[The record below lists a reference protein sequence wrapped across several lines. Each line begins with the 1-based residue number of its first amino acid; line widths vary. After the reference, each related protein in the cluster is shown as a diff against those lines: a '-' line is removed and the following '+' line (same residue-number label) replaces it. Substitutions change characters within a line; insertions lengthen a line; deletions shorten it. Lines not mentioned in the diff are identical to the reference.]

1 VLVYGSL
8 PPHARDLDLLAQPD
22 EEGVVSRALAEAG
35 LIGSGGRFAAFGGCS
50 AFGVELAS
58 VTSWRIPRA
67 EAEALF
73 AASLAVEG
81 RERIRRPS
89 PAHGLLILARRLAW
103 SGGSLAEKLRP
114 RVAAVLA
121 EDPDAWSAAAARAAS
136 WGLVD
141 ALAAL
146 REVHEGAGSEVGV
159 AVPDANVGTRVR
171 NRVSALPR
179 PGRPIVV
186 ALSGLD
192 GAGKSSHAAA
202 LRDAL
207 GRLDVPVAVVWT
219 PLGQN
224 TTLELIGRPAKTLL
238 SKLRFGPMRQ
248 LAERS
253 ASGSVFSNPSASED
267 SRADRS
273 RVTAAWA
280 TFVAILN
287 VLAQRR
293 ALARH
298 ALGSRV
304 VVYDRHALDS
314 VVRMRF
320 LYGEAGNS
328 RLQRRLIRAAAP
340 RPRLAYYLEVSPETA
355 HARKQDWTL
364 DQLRVQAEL
373 YADESSAFGVRR
385 LDAEAP
391 RHEVCA
397 EIAAEVWRGLV

>member
-8 PPHARDLDLLAQPD
+8 PPHARDLDLLTQPD
-22 EEGVVSRALAEAG
+22 EEGVVSRALEEAG

-58 VTSWRIPRA
+58 VTSWRIPRG

-73 AASLAVEG
+73 AESLAVDG
-81 RERIRRPS
+81 LERIRRPS
-89 PAHGLLILARRLAW
+89 PAHALLILARRLAW
-103 SGGSLAEKLRP
+103 SGGSLVGKLRP
-114 RVAAVLA
+114 RVGAVLA

-146 REVHEGAGSEVGV
+146 REG
-159 AVPDANVGTRVR
+159 PDTNARMPVR

-179 PGRPIVV
+179 PRRPIVV

-207 GRLDVPVAVVWT
+207 AKLDVPAAVVWT

-224 TTLELIGRPAKTLL
+224 TTLELIGRPAKKLL

-253 ASGSVFSNPSASED
+253 ASGSVFSNPTTSDD
-267 SRADRS
+267 SRAHRS
-273 RVTAAWA
+273 RITVAWA

-340 RPRLAYYLEVSPETA
+340 RPRFAYYLEVSPETA

-364 DQLRVQAEL
+364 DQLRAQAEL
-373 YADESSAFGVRR
+373 YAEESSAFGVRR

-391 RHEVCA
+391 RHEVCT
-397 EIAAEVWRGLV
+397 EIAEDVWRSLV

>member
-1 VLVYGSL
+1 V
-8 PPHARDLDLLAQPD
+8 QPD
-22 EEGVVSRALAEAG
+22 EEGLVSRALIEAG
-35 LIGSGGRFAAFGGCS
+35 LTGSGGKFAAFGGCS

-58 VTSWRIPRA
+58 VTSLRIPRG

-73 AASLAVEG
+73 AESLTVEG

-89 PAHGLLILARRLAW
+89 PAHALLILARRLAW
-103 SGGSLAEKLRP
+103 SGGTLAEKLRP

-121 EDPDAWSAAAARAAS
+121 EDPDAWSGAAARAAS

-146 REVHEGAGSEVGV
+146 REG
-159 AVPDANVGTRVR
+159 PDANGRVPVR
-171 NRVSALPR
+171 NRVSTWPR
-179 PGRPIVV
+179 PRRPIVV

-202 LRDAL
+202 LRDTLAK
-207 GRLDVPVAVVWT
+207 LDVPAAVVWT

-224 TTLELIGRPAKTLL
+224 TTLELIGRPAKKLL

-253 ASGSVFSNPSASED
+253 ASGSVFSNPSTSED

-273 RVTAAWA
+273 RITAAWA

-320 LYGEAGNS
+320 LYGDAGNS

-340 RPRLAYYLEVSPETA
+340 RPRFAYYLDVSPETA

-364 DQLRVQAEL
+364 EQLRVQAEL
-373 YADESSAFGVRR
+373 YDELLASFAARTIDGER
-385 LDAEAP
+385 P
-391 RHEVCA
+391 REEVCA
-397 EIAAEVWRGLV
+397 EIASAVWRELA

>member
-8 PPHARDLDLLAQPD
+8 PPQARDLDLLAQPD
-22 EEGVVSRALAEAG
+22 EEGVVSRALIEAG
-35 LIGSGGRFAAFGGCS
+35 LIRGGGRFAAFGGCS
-50 AFGVELAS
+50 AFGVELTS
-58 VTSWRIPRA
+58 VTSWGIPRG

-73 AASLAVEG
+73 AESLAVDG
-81 RERIRRPS
+81 HKRIRRPS
-89 PAHGLLILARRLAW
+89 PGHALLILARRLAW
-103 SGGSLAEKLRP
+103 SGGSLAAKLRP

-121 EDPDAWSAAAARAAS
+121 EDPDAWSAAAGRAAS

-146 REVHEGAGSEVGV
+146 RAVDQGVEVGV
-159 AVPDANVGTRVR
+159 AVPDANARARVR

-179 PGRPIVV
+179 PRRPIVV

-192 GAGKSSHAAA
+192 GAGKSSHATA

-207 GRLDVPVAVVWT
+207 AKLDVPAAVVWT

-224 TTLELIGRPAKTLL
+224 TTLELIGRPAKKLL
-238 SKLRFGPMRQ
+238 SKLRFGPLRQ

-253 ASGSVFSNPSASED
+253 AGGSVFSNPSTSDD
-267 SRADRS
+267 SGADRS
-273 RVTAAWA
+273 RITAAWA

-314 VVRMRF
+314 IVRMRF

-364 DQLRVQAEL
+364 EQLRVQGRL
-373 YADESSAFGVRR
+373 YADESTAFGVRR

-397 EIAAEVWRGLV
+397 EIASEVWRSLR

>member
-8 PPHARDLDLLAQPD
+8 PPQARDLDLLAQPE
-22 EEGVVSRALAEAG
+22 EEGLVARALTEAG
-35 LIGSGGRFAAFGGCS
+35 LIPGRHGRFAAFGGCS
-50 AFGVELAS
+50 AFLVEIAS
-58 VTSWRIPRA
+58 VTSWGLPRP
-67 EAEALF
+67 EDEALF
-73 AASLAVEG
+73 AESLPVDRCEWL
-81 RERIRRPS
+81 RRPS
-89 PAHGLLILARRLAW
+89 PGHALLILARRLAW
-103 SGGSLAEKLRP
+103 SGGALAEKLRP
-114 RVAAVLA
+114 RVAAVLS
-121 EDPDAWSAAAARAAS
+121 EDPSAWSGATERASA

-141 ALAAL
+141 ALTAL
-146 REVHEGAGSEVGV
+146 EELHRGGRGAAGS
-159 AVPDANVGTRVR
+159 TRAR
-171 NRVSALPR
+171 LPR
-179 PGRPIVV
+179 PRAPVVV

-207 GRLDVPVAVVWT
+207 GKLDVPAAVVWT

-224 TTLELIGRPAKTLL
+224 RTLEVIGRPAKTLL
-238 SKLRFGPMRQ
+238 SKLRFGPLRQ

-253 ASGSVFSNPSASED
+253 ASGSVFSNPSSSDGD
-267 SRADRS
+267 SPAERS
-273 RVTAAWA
+273 RVTVAWA

-298 ALGSRV
+298 ALSARV
-304 VVYDRHALDS
+304 VIYDRHALDS

-340 RPRLAYYLEVSPETA
+340 SPRVAYYLEVSPEAA

-364 DQLRVQAEL
+364 DQLRVQARL
-373 YADESSAFGVRR
+373 YEEESVAFGAQRVN
-385 LDAEAP
+385 AEHP
-391 RHEVCA
+391 RSDVCA
-397 EIAAEVWRGLV
+397 EIASRVWRSLG

>member
-1 VLVYGSL
+1 MLVYGSL
-8 PPHARDLDLLAQPD
+8 PPHGRDLDLLAQPG
-22 EEGVVSRALAEAG
+22 EEGVVEQALAEAG
-35 LIGSGGRFAAFGGCS
+35 LVGTGGRFAAFGGCG

-58 VTSWRIPRA
+58 LTSWGLPRG

-73 AASLAVEG
+73 AESRPVDG
-81 RERIRRPS
+81 FERLRRPS
-89 PAHGLLILARRLAW
+89 SGHSLLILARRHAW
-103 SGGSLAEKLRP
+103 SGGQLAKKLRP
-114 RVAAVLA
+114 RVDAALA
-121 EDPDAWSAAAARAAS
+121 EDPSAWAAAAARAPA

-141 ALAAL
+141 ALAGL
-146 REVHEGAGSEVGV
+146 QRMHRGAEAAVGRGV
-159 AVPDANVGTRVR
+159 RTRLTG
-171 NRVSALPR
+171 LPR
-179 PGRPIVV
+179 PRRPIVV

-192 GAGKSSHAAA
+192 GAGKSSHAVW

-207 GRLDVPVAVVWT
+207 EALDVPAAVVWT

-224 TTLELIGRPAKTLL
+224 ATLELIGRPAKRLL
-238 SKLRFGPMRQ
+238 SMLRFGPTRR

-253 ASGSVFSNPSASED
+253 ASGSVFSNPSSGGETPPH
-267 SRADRS
+267 S
-273 RVTAAWA
+273 RVTALWA

-298 ALGSRV
+298 ALNARV
-304 VVYDRHALDS
+304 VIYDRHALDS

-328 RLQRRLIRAAAP
+328 RLQRRLIRLAAP
-340 RPRLAYYLEVSPETA
+340 RPRVAYYLEVSPETA

-373 YADESSAFGVRR
+373 YDEESSAFGTRR

-397 EIAAEVWRGLV
+397 EIASDVWRSLL